1 VKPRGEPPVIGYY
14 GALEDWF
21 DADLVADVAER
32 NPGWRFVLVGR
43 VVSVDASRLK
53 RLPNVSMPG
62 EQPYALLPG
71 WLHGFDVAIVPFK
84 RTPLTEATN
93 PVKAYEMLAAG
104 KPIVSVPIPEMVALG
119 SLVRLASTPEEF
131 ETAIAD
137 ALRPE
142 SADAIEARRAFARE
156 HTWGRRFEALAPAV
170 RALFERGN

>member
-1 VKPRGEPPVIGYY
+1 VIGYY

-21 DADLVADVAER
+21 DADLVADLAER

-43 VVSVDASRLK
+43 VVSVDASRLA
-53 RLPNVSMPG
+53 RLPNVSLPG
-62 EQPYALLPG
+62 EQPYPLIPG
-71 WLHGFDVAIVPFK
+71 WLHQFDVALIPFK

-119 SLVRLASTPEEF
+119 PLVRLAGTVEEF
-131 ETAIAD
+131 EREIIA

-142 SADAIEARRAFARE
+142 AADVIEARRAFARE
-156 HTWGRRFEALAPAV
+156 HTWAKRFAALAPAV
-170 RALFERGN
+170 GATFERAP